1 MANAMGILNKPD
13 LNLVQQCMLT
23 SVIIRKKEQEIELE
37 QLHFEQNMVINNPE
51 MYKKYIETKEENAEN
66 EGIVWSTPQS
76 IEEIYAIDQ
85 IVSDINEQLVDEVTE
100 EEKKANE
107 EFVKQFT
114 SMNLFEN
121 IDIDQIGDD
130 E

>member
-1 MANAMGILNKPD
+1 MGILNKPNI
-13 LNLVQQCMLT
+13 NLVQQCMLT
-23 SVIIRKKEQEIELE
+23 SVIVRKQEQEIELE

-51 MYKKYIETKEENAEN
+51 MYKKYIETKEENSEN

-85 IVSDINEQLVDEVTE
+85 IVSDINDQLVNEVTE

-107 EFVKQFT
+107 EFVKKFA
-114 SMNLFEN
+114 SMDLFEN

>member
-1 MANAMGILNKPD
+1 MGILNKPNI
-13 LNLVQQCMLT
+13 NLVQQCMLT
-23 SVIIRKKEQEIELE
+23 SVIVRKQEQEIELE

-51 MYKKYIETKEENAEN
+51 MYKKYIETKEENSEN

-85 IVSDINEQLVDEVTE
+85 IVSDINDQLVNEVTE

-107 EFVKQFT
+107 EFVKKFA
-114 SMNLFEN
+114 SMDLFEN
-121 IDIDQIGDD
+121 ID
-130 E
+130 

>member
-1 MANAMGILNKPD
+1 MGILNKPD